1 MKLKDDLTLPKL
13 EAISAPSA
21 PDCNLKVI
29 KYRHHPPCR
38 YYQNQNFN
46 NGFKVLIF
54 ETWAL
59 PILLLR
65 LMSGNIEG
73 RRADPTLLGH
83 LHGIIVIHVASI
95 INQSIITNMAIPI
108 MIKIIIKIMIMTLLT
123 PTCLLLK
130 EVDWLLQL
138 QAELPGM
145 LGRTWCL
152 GCSSYSYLLFGL

>member
-13 EAISAPSA
+13 EAMSAPSA

-29 KYRHHPPCR
+29 KNRHHPPCC
-38 YYQNQNFN
+38 YYQNLNFD

-54 ETWAL
+54 KTWAL

-83 LHGIIVIHVASI
+83 LHGTWHHCHPCCHHH
-95 INQSIITNMAIPI
+95 QSINHYQHGHPNNDQNNHQNHDHDVIDTNLLAAEGGR
-108 MIKIIIKIMIMTLLT
+108 LT
-123 PTCLLLK
+123 PPAASWAAGH
-130 EVDWLLQL
+130 V
-138 QAELPGM
+138 G
-145 LGRTWCL
+145 
-152 GCSSYSYLLFGL
+152 SYLVFGM